1 MTNQKRQISKGTVA
15 SAEPSEREYVVW
27 DTAIQG
33 FGLRVRPTGAK
44 SFIYVYRDGA
54 GRAGKVKRVT
64 IKADNPEVARVKAKA
79 LASAYHG
86 GGDPAAD
93 KAKARKSKTTVAAML
108 DRFLTDY
115 VDRELKP
122 KTSARLSEDCRENLE
137 AEARHVAVADLAKRM
152 WLKPIRRCARR
163 RHRRRS
169 PSACCHQPC
178 RRPRNGDCGL
188 RAPIPPVS
196 A

>member
-79 LASAYHG
+79 LGVGLSRRRRPG
-86 GGDPAAD
+86 GGQGQGEEVENDRRRDARSLPDRLCRPA
-93 KAKARKSKTTVAAML
+93 SL
-108 DRFLTDY
+108 S
-115 VDRELKP
+115 P
-122 KTSARLSEDCRENLE
+122 KTESGLSEDRRENPGS
-137 AEARHVAVADLAKRM
+137 RSSGTVAVAARWRRKR
-152 WLKPIRRCARR
+152 CF
-163 RHRRRS
+163 
-169 PSACCHQPC
+169 
-178 RRPRNGDCGL
+178 
-188 RAPIPPVS
+188 
-196 A
+196 